1 MPPTAHRSQF
11 GGLGKMRRDIEDP
24 RCQRD
29 CSDCA
34 LDGVTPEDCQ
44 QDCPGCP
51 YFKLC
56 PCGNRSI
63 YEQVAQLTRDAIETA
78 RCREVSIESIRH
90 DMLPRPPVVP
100 YDKAVVHMMRR
111 IVRRIGQGRPLV
123 VAPQKGT
130 PPVTYRLL
138 GGLDILLA
146 AKALGRTRVFVQIVE
161 PSECEA
167 KVEFYRYE
175 LRRLDLSWEN
185 QARCLLALEEMHRER
200 HYISPSLPTLSGLS
214 GLTLSRTR
222 DLLHGI
228 RLMKKHNLNDG
239 TIPFPT
245 LLRSI
250 RPSYPQAI
258 QRELIQG
265 IINGEWTRR
274 QAVGHATAE
283 MRRKKTQMGE
293 RKIQKARTSLA
304 LDHHP
309 TTAAAIPFTASP
321 RLAAAG
327 AR

>member
-1 MPPTAHRSQF
+1 
-11 GGLGKMRRDIEDP
+11 MRRDIEDP

-63 YEQVAQLTRDAIETA
+63 YEQVAQLTRDAIKTA

-90 DMLPRPPVVP
+90 DTLPRPPVAP
-100 YDKAVVHMMRR
+100 YDKDMVHMMGR
-111 IVRRIGQGRPLV
+111 IIRRIGQGRPLV

-146 AKALGRTRVFVQIVE
+146 AKSLGRTSVFVQIVE

-200 HYISPSLPTLSGLS
+200 HYISPSLPTMAELS
-214 GLTLSRTR
+214 GLTTSRTR

-228 RLMKKHNLNDG
+228 RLLKRHRLNDG

-250 RPSYPQAI
+250 RPTYPEAI

-265 IINGEWTRR
+265 IAKGEWTRR
-274 QAVGHATAE
+274 QAVDHAIAQL
-283 MRRKKTQMGE
+283 RRKKIQME
-293 RKIQKARTSLA
+293 ARNTHKVRMSPV
-304 LDHHP
+304 LDYP
-309 TTAAAIPFTASP
+309 LTTATATPFTGSAG
-321 RLAAAG
+321 LVVAAG
-327 AR
+327 VR